1 MKNENMKRQVLKSI
15 LLLMLLNAVPGWAQ
29 QQDLADFKE
38 TERPWL
44 WWYWLGSA
52 VDKEGI
58 EWHLQQFKELGYG
71 GASIAAT
78 YGVEGYETKYI
89 PFMSSQWIE
98 MLNYTAE
105 KFKEAG
111 MRIDAS
117 LTSAWPFGGPN
128 VTSDMAAQYSVVKR
142 LFTAMPGEEVSL
154 ALSTLQKGELSV
166 LSAYSTDGDYLD
178 LTEKVSTDGI
188 FSFKF
193 PAKKWEVY
201 GLFSLPTGQMTKR
214 SGIGGEG
221 LVIDHFNKTSVTK
234 YLERFDSLFLSS
246 STALRA
252 TFNDSYEVYGAD
264 YSPVFLDEFKKRR
277 GYDLRRYLYLLDPT
291 NRNDESRRVLC
302 DYRETISDLLLD
314 NFVNVWHHWAGKNAV
329 KTVEQAH
336 VSPANWLDLY
346 GASDI
351 PQTESFGA
359 SPLHIKNVRIDPLY
373 NEKSFGRPDK
383 MLLKFASS
391 ASHVMGKELTSSET
405 ATWLGDHFKV
415 ALSQAKPQI
424 DELFVCGINHVML
437 TCGAYSPKEISFP
450 GWHFYPA
457 ADFGHTTPFKEV
469 MPDFSLYVARCQHLL
484 QNSQPDNEVLL
495 YMPMHDLWT
504 ECDDED
510 GRSKLMM
517 FTIHNPDNWFYRQD
531 IGDIARTL
539 KREGFDFDYI
549 SDRQLALCKSVDGHI
564 ITSGHTRYKTIVVPC
579 CKRMPLETLQQL
591 ERMAA
596 SGINI
601 IFAYRM
607 PRDVPGYYNIEA
619 RRSEFASLLKRL
631 KDRSNVIVNANYVES
646 LKSIGVC
653 NEEFGK
659 HQLEYIRKRN
669 EKGIIYFVANQSN
682 EFQEGWI
689 RLGMPSASEIIL
701 FNPLTGKRGIA
712 WTKKDRIFLQLAPGQ
727 SCFIKLYNDG
737 ESFQWEYSEQ
747 IASYRIDGNW
757 NVSFK
762 EGSPQLPA
770 SYHIQKVDSWT
781 EAPDTMASYFS
792 GIGIYETDFDL
803 PPVHATYYQLALGD
817 VREVAKVWING
828 VYVGNSWS
836 VPFELNI
843 DAGILRKKNNKLR
856 IEVRNLD
863 ANRIIWL
870 DKNKV
875 PWQTFFLVDVAYRN
889 FDASHWESVPS
900 GLLGPVELKCCR

>member
-1 MKNENMKRQVLKSI
+1 MKSRDLKKLILKCVLSVM
-15 LLLMLLNAVPGWAQ
+15 MLNSVPGWAQ
-29 QQDLADFKE
+29 QQKLSDYSA

-58 EWHLQQFKELGYG
+58 DWHLQQFKELGYG

-78 YGVEGYETKYI
+78 YGVEGYESKYI
-89 PFMSSQWIE
+89 PFMSPRWIE
-98 MLNYTAE
+98 MMNYTAE
-105 KFKEAG
+105 QSRKSG

-128 VTSDMAAQYSVVKR
+128 VTSDMAAQYSVVNR
-142 LFTAMPGEEVSL
+142 LFTAMPDENVVMD
-154 ALSTLQKGELSV
+154 LSARQKGKLHV

-178 LTEKVSTDGI
+178 LTSKVGTDGI
-188 FSFKF
+188 LRFTF
-193 PAKKWEVY
+193 PAKKWDVY
-201 GLFSLPTGQMTKR
+201 GLYSVPTGQMTKR
-214 SGIGGEG
+214 SGLGGEG
-221 LVIDHFNKTSVTK
+221 LVIDHFNKIAVEK

-246 STALRA
+246 SALRA

-264 YSPVFLDEFKKRR
+264 YSSVLLDEFKARR
-277 GYDLRRYLYLLDPT
+277 GYDLRKYLYLLDPA
-291 NRNDESRRVLC
+291 NKSDAARRVLC

-314 NFVNVWHHWAGKNAV
+314 NFVDVWHHWAERHGV

-336 VSPANWLDLY
+336 GSPANWLDLY

-391 ASHVMGKELTSSET
+391 ASHVMGKQLTSSET

-424 DELFVCGINHVML
+424 DELFVSGINHIML
-437 TCGAYSPKEISFP
+437 TCGAYSPKEIPFP
-450 GWHFYPA
+450 GWHFDPA
-457 ADFGHTTPFKEV
+457 ADFGHTTAFKEV
-469 MPDFSLYVARCQHLL
+469 MPDFSLFVARSQQLL
-484 QNSQPDNEVLL
+484 QNSQPDNDVLL

-531 IGDIARTL
+531 VGDIARTL

-549 SDRQLALCKSVDGHI
+549 SDRQLALCKSSGKQV
-564 ITSGHTRYKTIVVPC
+564 ITPGQASYKAIVVPC
-579 CKRMPLETLQQL
+579 CKRIPLGTLQQL
-591 ERMAA
+591 EKLAA
-596 SGINI
+596 SGVNI

-607 PRDVPGYYNIEA
+607 PRDIPGYYNVEVQ
-619 RRSEFASLLKRL
+619 RSELLSLSAKLKTY
-631 KDRSNVIVNANYVES
+631 SNVIVDANYIES
-646 LKSIGVC
+646 LKRIGIPK
-653 NEEFGK
+653 EEFGK

-669 EKGIIYFVANQSN
+669 EKGTFYFVANQSN

-689 RLGMPSASEIIL
+689 QLGKSADRVTL
-701 FNPLTGKRGIA
+701 FNPLTGESGVPRTDGQ
-712 WTKKDRIFLQLAPGQ
+712 RLFLQLKPGQ
-727 SCFIKLYNDG
+727 SCFIKLYSDG
-737 ESFQWEYSEQ
+737 ELVSWDYNEV
-747 IASYRIDGNW
+747 IASYRIGDTW
-757 NVSFK
+757 SVSFK
-762 EGSPQLPA
+762 EGEPQLPA
-770 SYHIQKVDSWT
+770 SYHTEVVKSWT
-781 EAPDTMASYFS
+781 EAPDTLARYFS
-792 GIGIYETDFDL
+792 GTGIYETSFNL
-803 PPVHATYYQLALGD
+803 PSVRAGHYQLSLGD
-817 VREVAKVWING
+817 VREVAKVWVND
-828 VYVGNSWS
+828 VYVGCSWS

-843 DAGILRKKNNKLR
+843 GTGILKKKNNKLR

-863 ANRIIWL
+863 ANRMIWL
-870 DKNKV
+870 DQNKT
-875 PWQTFFLVDVAYRN
+875 PWQTFFMVDVAYRN
-889 FDASHWESVPS
+889 FSAAHWESVPS
-900 GLLGPVELKCCR
+900 GLLGPIELKCCK